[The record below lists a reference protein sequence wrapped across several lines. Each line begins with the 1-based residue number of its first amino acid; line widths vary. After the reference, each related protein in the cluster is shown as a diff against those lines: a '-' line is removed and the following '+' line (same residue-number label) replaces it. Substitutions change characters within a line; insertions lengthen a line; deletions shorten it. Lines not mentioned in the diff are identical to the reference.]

1 MVNKKIS
8 QSFLK
13 GYNDYKGKKL
23 CGLKF
28 KAQHFDN
35 VEFPTTEPMDLGNY
49 FEYLATGCLPRN
61 GKKPEPKISY
71 AGTKRETVST
81 PFKRAMQ
88 SAELF
93 KKIKEAYNINI
104 KKVGL
109 KLESKNKNGIL
120 DIWAEMDG
128 RPCIIDL
135 KYSGLIDDKWSET
148 GWDVE
153 SLHYKEKLLVQAIQY
168 KMLVKENFDLD
179 YSDFDF
185 LFMVFSS
192 KEVHNVKFIRINID
206 EDAYLVHEN
215 HISSIYKQINAMN
228 IEKDFI
234 PYPSIKSCS
243 KCPLYDT
250 CEYKSDIPLIED
262 VYYGG

>member
-1 MVNKKIS
+1 MKNKKIS

-13 GYNDYKGKKL
+13 GYNEYKGKNL

-35 VEFPTTEPMDLGNY
+35 LQIKTTLPMDLGNY
-49 FEYLATGCLPRN
+49 FEFHATGCLPRN
-61 GKKPEPKISY
+61 GELPQAEKSY
-71 AGTKRETVST
+71 LGTKKECVSA
-81 PFKRAMQ
+81 PYNRANE
-88 SAELF
+88 SAKLF
-93 KKIKEAYNINI
+93 KKIKKAYNIEI
-104 KKVGL
+104 VDVGL
-109 KLESKNKNGIL
+109 KLESKKKNGIL
-120 DIWAEMDG
+120 DIWAKMDG

-135 KYSGLIDDKWSET
+135 KYSGLIDDKWAET

-153 SLHYKEKLLVQAIQY
+153 SLHYKERLLVQAIQY
-168 KMLVKENFDLD
+168 KMLVKENYGLNYDE
-179 YSDFDF
+179 FDF

-206 EDAYLVHEN
+206 EDAYRVHEN
-215 HISSIYKQINAMN
+215 HISSIFKQINAMD

-243 KCPLYDT
+243 KCPLYSSCD
-250 CEYKSDIPLIED
+250 YKSDIPLIED

>member
-1 MVNKKIS
+1 
-8 QSFLK
+8 
-13 GYNDYKGKKL
+13 
-23 CGLKF
+23 
-28 KAQHFDN
+28 
-35 VEFPTTEPMDLGNY
+35 
-49 FEYLATGCLPRN
+49 
-61 GKKPEPKISY
+61 
-71 AGTKRETVST
+71 
-81 PFKRAMQ
+81 
-88 SAELF
+88 
-93 KKIKEAYNINI
+93 
-104 KKVGL
+104 
-109 KLESKNKNGIL
+109 
-120 DIWAEMDG
+120 
-128 RPCIIDL
+128 
-135 KYSGLIDDKWSET
+135 
-148 GWDVE
+148 
-153 SLHYKEKLLVQAIQY
+153 
-168 KMLVKENFDLD
+168 MLVKENFNLD

-250 CEYKSDIPLIED
+250 CEHKSDIPLIED